1 MILLLFDKGEY
12 FMRYLWIY
20 SLLMTIVV
28 SVWLLPSQ
36 EIHVSKL
43 ESQPSFQITV
53 TGAVVF
59 PKTLTFYEP
68 ITYEEIINYV
78 GGFNHSDVNYTP
90 PSYVFTQS
98 QVLHI
103 PVPILNTER
112 TENILK
118 VNINTASF
126 QQLLSIPYMTET
138 RAAELI
144 IYRREHGFFDSIEGL
159 IHVKYIGAA
168 TIENLRPFITTT

>member
-1 MILLLFDKGEY
+1 
-12 FMRYLWIY
+12 MRYLWIY
-20 SLLMTIVV
+20 SLVLTMLV
-28 SVWLLPSQ
+28 SVWLLPS
-36 EIHVSKL
+36 EDIYVSRL

-68 ITYEEIINYV
+68 VTYEEILNYV
-78 GGFNHSDVNYTP
+78 GGFNQSDVRFTP
-90 PSYVFTQS
+90 PTYVFTQS
-98 QVLHI
+98 HVLHI
-103 PVPILNTER
+103 PEPVQNIIETE
-112 TENILK
+112 TTLK

-126 QQLLSIPYMTET
+126 QQLISIPYMTET

-168 TIENLRPFITTT
+168 TIENLRPFISTT

>member
-1 MILLLFDKGEY
+1 MILLLFDIGEY
-12 FMRYLWIY
+12 FMRYLWVY
-20 SLLMTIVV
+20 SLMMTILI
-28 SVWLLPSQ
+28 SFWLLPSQ
-36 EIHVSKL
+36 DIHVSKL

-68 ITYEEIINYV
+68 ITYEEVINFV
-78 GGFNHSDVNYTP
+78 GGFKDSDVNFTP

-103 PVPILNTER
+103 PEPTQNTEQ

-144 IYRREHGFFDSIEGL
+144 IYRREHGFFDSIDGL